1 MVEIKELFLA
11 AMRTLLANKTRSFLT
26 MLGVIIGVASV
37 ITLVSIGSGLKSYI
51 ADQFESLGSNL
62 IYVVAGDL
70 SSSGAGIGR
79 EMMSSVYS
87 SKLEEKHVEVIGNL
101 SLPIIGVSG
110 YFELPMEAKYEEN
123 DFFTTGMAV
132 DASYGDV
139 GKIDIEE
146 GKFFSAIAEERNKK
160 VVVIGA
166 KLKEELFS
174 LRPAL
179 GKEIMLGDYKFKVV
193 GILKEQGGT
202 GGLSSMGVDNV
213 AMIPLQ
219 TGRNVYNRENLQN
232 ILVKVEGEEN
242 IPMVK
247 ERIEKK
253 LLDYLEEDE
262 FSVVDQKQMLD
273 KIGSILGVLTL
284 ALGGIAA
291 ISLLVGGI
299 GIMNIMLVSVTE
311 RTHEIGLRKAVGAQP
326 RDILIQFLIEAVVLS
341 FLGGL
346 IGVIMGF
353 GGSLILNS
361 FLETS
366 VTWWSVL
373 LAFGVSVLVGVV
385 FGVIPASRAA
395 KLNPIEALRRE

>member
-11 AMRTLLANKTRSFLT
+11 AIRSLLANKMRSFLT

-37 ITLVSIGSGLKSYI
+37 IALVSIGSGLKSYI
-51 ADQFESLGSNL
+51 TDQFESLGSNL
-62 IYVVAGDL
+62 IYIVAGDL
-70 SSSGAGIGR
+70 SSSEKGMGR
-79 EMMSSVYS
+79 EMMASVYN
-87 SKLEEKHVEVIGNL
+87 SKLEEKHIEIIKD
-101 SLPIIGVSG
+101 LPLPLVGVSG
-110 YFELPMEAKYEEN
+110 YFELPIEAKYEEN

-132 DASYGDV
+132 DAGYADV
-139 GKIDIEE
+139 SKVDIEE
-146 GKFFSAIAEERNKK
+146 GKFFSAIAEERRKK

-174 LRPAL
+174 FRPVL
-179 GKEIMLGDYKFKVV
+179 GKEIMLGDYKFRVV
-193 GILKEQGGT
+193 GVLKEQGGS
-202 GGLSSMGVDNV
+202 GSLSSMGIDNV

-219 TGRNVYNRENLQN
+219 TGQDVYNRKNLQN
-232 ILVKVEGEEN
+232 ILVKAEEEED
-242 IPMVK
+242 IPWIKK
-247 ERIEKK
+247 EIEKA
-253 LLDYLEEDE
+253 LLEYLEEDE

-273 KIGSILGVLTL
+273 KIGDILAVLTM

-311 RTHEIGLRKAVGAQP
+311 RTHEIGLRKAIGAQP

-346 IGVIMGF
+346 IGVIIGF

-373 LAFGVSVLVGVV
+373 LAFGVSALVGVV
-385 FGVIPASRAA
+385 FGIIPASKAA
-395 KLNPIEALRRE
+395 KLDPIEALRHE

>member
-11 AMRTLLANKTRSFLT
+11 AIRSLLANKMRSFLT

-37 ITLVSIGSGLKSYI
+37 IALVSIGSGLKSYI
-51 ADQFESLGSNL
+51 TDQFESLGSNL
-62 IYVVAGDL
+62 IYIVAGDL
-70 SSSGAGIGR
+70 SSSEKGMGR
-79 EMMSSVYS
+79 EMMASVYN
-87 SKLEEKHVEVIGNL
+87 SKLEEKHIEIIKD
-101 SLPIIGVSG
+101 LPLPLVGVSG
-110 YFELPMEAKYEEN
+110 YFELPIEAKYEEN
-123 DFFTTGMAV
+123 NFFTTGMAV
-132 DASYGDV
+132 DAGYADV
-139 GKIDIEE
+139 SKVDIEE
-146 GKFFSAIAEERNKK
+146 GKFFSAIAEERRKK

-174 LRPAL
+174 FRPVL
-179 GKEIMLGDYKFKVV
+179 GKEIMLGDYKFRVV
-193 GILKEQGGT
+193 GVLKEQGGS
-202 GGLSSMGVDNV
+202 GSLSSMGIDNV

-219 TGRNVYNRENLQN
+219 TGQDVYNRKNLQN
-232 ILVKVEGEEN
+232 ILVKAEEEED
-242 IPMVK
+242 IPWIKK
-247 ERIEKK
+247 EIEKA
-253 LLDYLEEDE
+253 LLEYLEEDE

-273 KIGSILGVLTL
+273 KIGDILAVLTM

-311 RTHEIGLRKAVGAQP
+311 RTHEIGLRKAIGAQP

-346 IGVIMGF
+346 IGVIIGF

-373 LAFGVSVLVGVV
+373 LAFGVSALVGVV
-385 FGVIPASRAA
+385 FGIIPASKAA
-395 KLNPIEALRRE
+395 KLDPIEALRHE